1 MVEALVQ
8 DKAVRQIQAHLAPD
22 MGWKMISEPR
32 DGHTLVRLTRAA

>member
-22 MGWKMISEPR
+22 MGWDMASEPR
-32 DGHTLVRLTRAA
+32 DGHTLVRLTRVA